1 MHCHDIFTVFGKR
14 SRLQSMRTVDVKKAL
29 FIPVSE
35 ETLEEV
41 GILITRG
48 SKALIRLRQFVYGVD
63 CEDYVIHEA
72 LVVSILSGEVI
83 LEISSKTLTLVK
95 TLTSPVPVDICFR
108 FVNTFHCMHSAIDR
122 VNLDLIFYQPLLK
135 LVRENYRNLVQ
146 DSHSL
151 LSPTQATAL
160 SRIIHSSPG
169 KMILTNVTFIGIT

>member
-1 MHCHDIFTVFGKR
+1 VN
-14 SRLQSMRTVDVKKAL
+14 KAL
-29 FIPVSE
+29 FVPVPE

-63 CEDYVIHEA
+63 SEDYVVHEA
-72 LVVSILSGEVI
+72 LVISILSGEII

-95 TLTSPVPVDICFR
+95 TMTSPVPVDICFR
-108 FVNTFHCMHSAIDR
+108 FVDTFHCMHSAIDR

-135 LVRENYRNLVQ
+135 LVSEKNRNLLPQ
-146 DSHSL
+146 RHSL

-160 SRIIHSSPG
+160 SRIIHNSPG
-169 KMILTNVTFIGIT
+169 RKSSTSSEGGFK